1 MVKYSHKPQLS
12 HFQRVKNL
20 CWVSG
25 PGRVLTLAF
34 EELCDLG
41 ARHLASMS
49 YCHLVHERR
58 KIFNSC
64 MKRVDGG
71 VCLDPWVGMRCILHI
86 FSYHYDK
93 TPNKTTEGR
102 FFFFWHT
109 AQGLLSILVAPWCL
123 KHQATVY
130 FLSPRREKQE
140 VWSVY
145 KISTSYRFNHLH
157 KQCHLLV
164 PKCLST
170 RACRGQFP
178 FRALQE
184 AW

>member
-102 FFFFWHT
+102 FFFSGT
-109 AQGLLSILVAPWCL
+109 QLRDC
-123 KHQATVY
+123 
-130 FLSPRREKQE
+130 
-140 VWSVY
+140 
-145 KISTSYRFNHLH
+145 
-157 KQCHLLV
+157 
-164 PKCLST
+164 CLSWWLHGAWSIRQLFT
-170 RACRGQFP
+170 FCHQGGRNKKYGQSIKSP
-178 FRALQE
+178 LPTDSTTSTNNATC
-184 AW
+184 